1 MQSRPYVQGCLSS
14 SLAEECCLAMSIFNS
29 LRELFCRQ
37 PKKLA
42 SNSSRAQRGQYG
54 EDLAADYC
62 KRTLGYQV
70 IARNW
75 RWKRDELDIICEDA
89 GVLVFVE
96 VRSRAAH
103 ALVSGFHSVDAH
115 KKKVLLR
122 GCKSY
127 INRLQNP
134 PKHFRFDVIDVS
146 ISDEGEG
153 CVRHYGNVPLFPK
166 HYNYQ
171 P

>member
-1 MQSRPYVQGCLSS
+1 MR
-14 SLAEECCLAMSIFNS
+14 IFNS
-29 LRELFCRQ
+29 LRELFYRKPQ
-37 PKKLA
+37 SLGP
-42 SNSSRAQRGQYG
+42 NSSRAERGQFG

-62 KRTLGYQV
+62 RHTLGYRI

-75 RWKRDELDIICEDA
+75 RYKRDELDIICWDS

-96 VRSRAAH
+96 VRARAAD
-103 ALVSGFHSVDAH
+103 ALVSGFHSVNAR

-127 INRLQNP
+127 INQLQNP
-134 PKHFRFDVIDVS
+134 PKHFRFDIIDIS
-146 ISDEGEG
+146 ISEDGDG
-153 CVRHYGNVPLFPK
+153 SVHHYGNVPLFSK
-166 HYNYQ
+166 HYNRQ

>member
-1 MQSRPYVQGCLSS
+1 
-14 SLAEECCLAMSIFNS
+14 MSIFNK
-29 LRELFCRQ
+29 LRDLFCRR
-37 PKKLA
+37 PRKLGP
-42 SNSSRAQRGQYG
+42 NSSRAERGQFG
-54 EDLAADYC
+54 EDLAAAYC
-62 KRTLGYQV
+62 RRELGYRI

-75 RWKRDELDIICEDA
+75 RYKRAELDIVCLDA

-96 VRSRAAH
+96 VRARAAH
-103 ALVSGFHSVDAH
+103 ALVGGYHSIDAR

-134 PKHFRFDVIDVS
+134 PKHVRFDVIEVS

-153 CVRHYGNVPLFPK
+153 CVRHYGNVPLFSK
-166 HYNYQ
+166 HYTD
-171 P
+171 